1 MMFTRSSI
9 FRLHLLACAAGC
21 AVAFASVPT
30 VSANAAEQKK
40 TSAHSHHAHHAGAT
54 HEGASAKAGKKASA
68 KSDTAK
74 SDSAEAKAAHSK
86 KSKHHKKH
94 HAAGHEATATHAAAA
109 KHHPAATAAVGAA
122 AGAGAV
128 AAGTAAAD
136 AANPATP
143 PADATPEPPKG
154 TVTGLPLPRY
164 AALRADEVNMRA
176 GPGQRFPIIWV
187 YHRRGMPV
195 RIEREF
201 DVWRLVEDPTGQK
214 GWMQQATLA
223 GGRDF
228 LVPGEPA
235 GDDAPIAPKLDK
247 NGEKIPASGHMDTR
261 VVETVPT
268 LDDAKSIAGAV
279 MLRASASDDAPVVA
293 VLKPGAVGSVKECAA
308 GSAWCR
314 VSVKQYNGWVPRK
327 AIWGV
332 DADEAVNPS

>member
-1 MMFTRSSI
+1 PPN
-9 FRLHLLACAAGC
+9 H
-21 AVAFASVPT
+21 P
-30 VSANAAEQKK
+30 
-40 TSAHSHHAHHAGAT
+40 
-54 HEGASAKAGKKASA
+54 
-68 KSDTAK
+68 
-74 SDSAEAKAAHSK
+74 
-86 KSKHHKKH
+86 
-94 HAAGHEATATHAAAA
+94 
-109 KHHPAATAAVGAA
+109 PAATAAAGAA

-128 AAGTAAAD
+128 AAGAAAAD

-143 PADATPEPPKG
+143 PADAAPEPPKG

-228 LVPGEPA
+228 LVPGEPP
-235 GDDAPIAPKLDK
+235 GDDAPIPPKLDK

-268 LDDAKSIAGAV
+268 LDDAKNIAGAV

-332 DADEAVNPS
+332 DADEAINPS